1 MLGGDAALDGL
12 PVRVRVCTDE
22 QMRDTVIDS
31 FTQAPAEDGHSVHF
45 SARNLEPGREYWY
58 QFYFGEDESPIGRTR
73 TAPAPDSDE
82 SMSVALVCCQHYET
96 GHFAAYEDMAA
107 SHPDLVV
114 HVGDYIYEYAGIA
127 GRVREHVGEEIRTL
141 WDYRNRYA
149 LYKLDPHLQ
158 AAHAASP
165 WIVSPDDHEI
175 DNNWAGYI
183 PQDPEQQTE
192 MEFKVRRWAA
202 LKAFYE
208 HMPIENRPQLDGLDS
223 SLRIYSGYDFGRQL
237 RINLMDTRQYRSD
250 QPCGQ
255 VMPADDDCD
264 GRYNNDTSMMGNER
278 ELWLGRQLRGSR
290 ERWNVLAQQTW
301 FSRFRYPN
309 NQYNMDQWD
318 GYVSDQ
324 NRLLQ
329 RLSDP
334 ELSNPVVLSGDWHC
348 GCAMDITESFDDPE
362 STPVAAELAST
373 SISSACRW
381 APAVEAALPENPQ
394 VQYYSG
400 DRRGYVWC
408 NFDEDRLQAEY
419 RLVEDSSSP
428 DSSVSVDKELQVLT
442 GVRGFSS

>member
-1 MLGGDAALDGL
+1 
-12 PVRVRVCTDE
+12 
-22 QMRDTVIDS
+22 
-31 FTQAPAEDGHSVHF
+31 
-45 SARNLEPGREYWY
+45 
-58 QFYFGEDESPIGRTR
+58 
-73 TAPAPDSDE
+73 
-82 SMSVALVCCQHYET
+82 MSVALVCCQHYET

-290 ERWNVLAQQTW
+290 ERWNVLAQQT
-301 FSRFRYPN
+301 
-309 NQYNMDQWD
+309 
-318 GYVSDQ
+318 
-324 NRLLQ
+324 
-329 RLSDP
+329 
-334 ELSNPVVLSGDWHC
+334 
-348 GCAMDITESFDDPE
+348 
-362 STPVAAELAST
+362 
-373 SISSACRW
+373 
-381 APAVEAALPENPQ
+381 
-394 VQYYSG
+394 
-400 DRRGYVWC
+400 
-408 NFDEDRLQAEY
+408 
-419 RLVEDSSSP
+419 
-428 DSSVSVDKELQVLT
+428 
-442 GVRGFSS
+442 